1 MAQVAEQLVGRTAEL
16 EAFDRALT
24 ELDKGAATAIELVGE
39 PGIGK
44 TRLLAELARRADE
57 RNHLV
62 LSGSAS
68 ELEQDLPF
76 WVFVD
81 ALDEYIRGLETER
94 LHELEPE
101 IRTELSTVF
110 PTLSAFDSGR
120 PPAPR
125 HERYRS
131 HRAVRELLELL
142 AGTRPL
148 VLILDDVHW
157 ADPASVELLGAL
169 LQRPPAAPVLLAV
182 AVRPRQQSERLASAL
197 GRAHRA
203 GVLERA
209 ELGTLT
215 RAEAR
220 ELVGAVADTADGV
233 GLYEESGGNPFYLEQ
248 LARSIDRAAQI
259 AHEGPDVSLGG
270 AQVPQSVAAAL
281 AEELGLLS
289 RESRL
294 VLEGAAVA
302 GDPFEPEQAAAAAGV
317 PGGSALEA
325 LDELLR
331 LDLVRVTDVPRRFRF
346 RHPLVRRAVYEST
359 PGGWRINA
367 HERCAEG
374 LAARGSS
381 ASARAHHVELSA
393 RQGDAAA
400 IACLREAGETAAPRA
415 PASAAHWFGEALRLL
430 AESAPNEERIELLVA
445 RAGALA
451 ATGRLGDSHAAF
463 LEAMSIV
470 PREAEATRVRLIAAC
485 AGIEHLR
492 GRYQEAHAH
501 LETAF
506 AELRDPDS
514 AQGAELM
521 IELAGDSLYLGDY
534 DAMRAWAG
542 RAVDVTAQLGD
553 RALIAA
559 ALAVR
564 ALAGAVSGRAAEG
577 RAHLAEAVELIDAL
591 SDDEL
596 GRRLDALAHLAT
608 AELYLDH
615 FTAAGLHA
623 ERAVRIGRATGQ
635 GDLFPLIVPM
645 LGASLWIQGRMAESG
660 EVLDGAIAAARLVD
674 NVQGLAWNLFNR
686 SYGALAAGDIELA
699 LATAEEAFDLSKEL
713 DDGPV
718 PAHAAAALAHALLE
732 TGHAERGAELLIM
745 KAGGDEL
752 RLIGGGWRAR
762 YLELLTRCFL
772 AAGKR
777 EEAERAAAAAQACA
791 ENVGLPMAAAMAGR
805 AAAVLELDAGDPTSA
820 AARALAAADALEEI
834 GNAFDAAT
842 SRVLAG
848 EALAQA
854 GEHDRAAAEFERAAA
869 AFDSFGS
876 IRYRDEAEREL
887 RKLGRS
893 TPHRS
898 KPGKANGTGVAAL
911 SERELQVG
919 RLVVDRK
926 TNPEIAAELFLS
938 LKTVES
944 HMRNI
949 FRKLD
954 VRSRVEVARAVE
966 RADRAGDGSEQTSE
980 RIAAVV
986 AAERLRV
993 ERDRLQAEVR
1003 AKMDELRS
1011 SRARIVEAGDT
1022 ERRRL
1027 ERNLHDGAQQRLVS
1041 LSLSLSMMERQL
1053 ESPDQAATVAALR
1066 SELADAL
1073 DELRE
1078 LARGLH
1084 PAILVDH
1091 GLEPALEALAARAS
1105 IPVELDIDIQSRLPA
1120 PIEAAAYYVISEAL
1134 TNVQKYAHAS
1144 LAKVNVTLRDDEIVL
1159 EVVDNGV
1166 GGADATQ
1173 GSGLQGLAD
1182 RVDALAGSIAIDS
1195 PSGGGTS
1202 LRARIPLERNQG

>member
-1 MAQVAEQLVGRTAEL
+1 MAQVADQLVGRTAEL
-16 EAFDRALT
+16 EAFDRAFA
-24 ELDKGAATAIELVGE
+24 ELDNGVAAAIELVGE

-44 TRLLAELARRADE
+44 TRLLAELAGRADE
-57 RNHLV
+57 RNQLV

-68 ELEQDLPF
+68 ELEQDIPF

-81 ALDEYIRGLETER
+81 ALDEYIRGLEPER
-94 LHELEPE
+94 LDELEPE
-101 IRTELSTVF
+101 VRTELSTVF
-110 PTLSAFDSGR
+110 PALSGFDSGS
-120 PPAPR
+120 PPAPQ

-142 AGTRPL
+142 ARTRPL

-169 LQRPPAAPVLLAV
+169 LQRQPAAPVLLAV
-182 AVRPRQQSERLASAL
+182 AVRPRQLSERLASTL
-197 GRAHRA
+197 ERAHRT

-215 RAEAR
+215 RAQAR
-220 ELVGAVADTADGV
+220 ELVGAVADSADGA
-233 GLYEESGGNPFYLEQ
+233 GLYEETGGNPFYLEQ
-248 LARSIDRAAQI
+248 LARSIDRAAKI

-289 RESRL
+289 REARL

-302 GDPFEPEQAAAAAGV
+302 GDPFEPEQAATAAGV
-317 PGGSALEA
+317 ADGSALET

-367 HERCAEG
+367 HERCADG

-400 IACLREAGETAAPRA
+400 VACLREAGQTAASRA

-430 AESAPNEERIELLVA
+430 SDRASSEERIELLVA
-445 RAGALA
+445 RGGALA
-451 ATGRLGDSHAAF
+451 ATGRLGDSHAAL

-470 PREAEATRVRLIAAC
+470 PQEAEATRVRLTAAC
-485 AGIEHLR
+485 AGVEHLR

-501 LETAF
+501 LQTAF

-534 DAMRAWAG
+534 DAMRSWAG

-559 ALAVR
+559 ALAAR
-564 ALAGAVSGRAAEG
+564 ALAGAVGGRAAEG
-577 RAHLAEAVELIDAL
+577 RGHRAEAAELIDAL
-591 SDDEL
+591 SDEEL
-596 GRRLDALAHLAT
+596 GRRLGALAHLAT

-615 FTAAGLHA
+615 FAAAGAHA
-623 ERAVRIGRATGQ
+623 ERALRIGRATGQ

-713 DDGPV
+713 DEGPV

-732 TGHAERGAELLIM
+732 TGHAERGAELLIT

-791 ENVGLPMAAAMAGR
+791 EDVGLPMAAAMAGL
-805 AAAVLELDAGDPTSA
+805 ATAVLKLDAGDPTSA
-820 AARALAAADALEEI
+820 AAHALAAADALDEI
-834 GNAFDAAT
+834 GNAFHAAT

-854 GEHDRAAAEFERAAA
+854 GEHDRAAAELERAAA
-869 AFDSFGS
+869 SFDSFGS

-887 RKLGRS
+887 RKLGRP
-893 TPHRS
+893 TQRRS
-898 KPGKANGTGVAAL
+898 KPGKATGTGVETL

-954 VRSRVEVARAVE
+954 VRSRVEVARAIE
-966 RADRAGDGSEQTSE
+966 RAERGSGS
-980 RIAAVV
+980 RHSAV
-986 AAERLRV
+986 ASAERLTA

-1041 LSLSLSMMERQL
+1041 LSLSLSLMEGQL
-1053 ESPDQAATVAALR
+1053 ESPEQAATVAALR
-1066 SELADAL
+1066 AELTGAL

-1091 GLEPALEALAARAS
+1091 GLGAALDALAARVS
-1105 IPVELDIDIQSRLPA
+1105 IPVELDIDLDGRLAA
-1120 PIEAAAYYVISEAL
+1120 PIEAAAYYVVSEAL
-1134 TNVQKYAHAS
+1134 TNVQKYAQAS
-1144 LAKVNVTLRDDEIVL
+1144 VAQVKVTDRDDELVL
-1159 EVVDNGV
+1159 EVVDDGV
-1166 GGADATQ
+1166 GGADITS

-1182 RVDALAGSIAIDS
+1182 RVEALGGSIAIDS
-1195 PSGGGTS
+1195 PVGGGTS
-1202 LRARIPLERNQG
+1202 LQARIPHVVPLGNGS

>member
-1 MAQVAEQLVGRTAEL
+1 M
-16 EAFDRALT
+16 
-24 ELDKGAATAIELVGE
+24 
-39 PGIGK
+39 
-44 TRLLAELARRADE
+44 
-57 RNHLV
+57 
-62 LSGSAS
+62 
-68 ELEQDLPF
+68 
-76 WVFVD
+76 
-81 ALDEYIRGLETER
+81 
-94 LHELEPE
+94 
-101 IRTELSTVF
+101 
-110 PTLSAFDSGR
+110 
-120 PPAPR
+120 
-125 HERYRS
+125 
-131 HRAVRELLELL
+131 
-142 AGTRPL
+142 
-148 VLILDDVHW
+148 
-157 ADPASVELLGAL
+157 
-169 LQRPPAAPVLLAV
+169 
-182 AVRPRQQSERLASAL
+182 
-197 GRAHRA
+197 
-203 GVLERA
+203 
-209 ELGTLT
+209 
-215 RAEAR
+215 
-220 ELVGAVADTADGV
+220 ADTVAGV

-270 AQVPQSVAAAL
+270 AHVPQSVAAAL

-289 RESRL
+289 REARL

-302 GDPFEPEQAAAAAGV
+302 GDPFEPEQAATAAGV
-317 PGGSALEA
+317 PEASALEA

-331 LDLVRVTDVPRRFRF
+331 LDLVRVTEVPRRFRF

-367 HERCAEG
+367 HDRCAEG

-400 IACLREAGETAAPRA
+400 VACLREAGEAAAPRA

-430 AESAPNEERIELLVA
+430 SENAPNEERIDLLVA

-470 PREAEATRVRLIAAC
+470 PEDAEATRVRLTAAC

-542 RAVDVTAQLGD
+542 RAVDATALLGD

-564 ALAGAVSGRAAEG
+564 ALAGAVGGRTAEG
-577 RAHLAEAVELIDAL
+577 QAHRAEAAALIDVL

-608 AELYLDH
+608 AELYLDQ
-615 FTAAGLHA
+615 FAAIVPHA

-686 SYGALAAGDIELA
+686 SYAAYAAGDIELA
-699 LATAEEAFDLSKEL
+699 LDTAEEAFELSREL
-713 DDGPV
+713 DEGPV
-718 PAHAAAALAHALLE
+718 PAHAAVALAYALFE
-732 TGHAERGAELLIM
+732 TGDAERAAELLVT
-745 KAGGDEL
+745 KAGGDDL

-762 YLELLTRCFL
+762 YLELLTRCL
-772 AAGKR
+772 LEVGRR
-777 EEAERAAAAAQACA
+777 EEAERAAEAAQACA
-791 ENVGLPMAAAMAGR
+791 DTVGLPMAAAMAGR
-805 AAAVLELDAGDPTSA
+805 AAAALELDAGDPAGA
-820 AARALAAADALEEI
+820 AARARAAADALEEI
-834 GNAFDAAT
+834 GDAFYAAT
-842 SRVLAG
+842 SRMLAG
-848 EALAQA
+848 RALAEA
-854 GEHDRAAAEFERAAA
+854 GDRDGAAAEFERAAA
-869 AFDSFGS
+869 SFDSFGS

-887 RKLGRS
+887 RKLGRP
-893 TPHRS
+893 TRRRS
-898 KPGKANGTGVAAL
+898 KPGKANGTGVATL

-944 HMRNI
+944 HLRNI

-954 VRSRVEVARAVE
+954 VRSRVEVARAIE
-966 RADRAGDGSEQTSE
+966 RADRADDGSAPE
-980 RIAAVV
+980 RERTAAVV
-986 AAERLRV
+986 AAERLMA

-1003 AKMDELRS
+1003 AKMDELRR

-1041 LSLSLSMMERQL
+1041 LSLSLSLMEAKL
-1053 ESPDQAATVAALR
+1053 ESPEQAAAVAALR
-1066 SELADAL
+1066 TELADAL

-1091 GLEPALEALAARAS
+1091 GLGAALDALAGRLS
-1105 IPVELDIDIQSRLPA
+1105 IPVELAIDLDGRLPA
-1120 PIEAAAYYVISEAL
+1120 PIEAAAYYVVSEGL
-1134 TNVQKYAHAS
+1134 TNVQKYARAS
-1144 LAKVNVTLRDDEIVL
+1144 AARVSVAAGDDELAL
-1159 EVVDNGV
+1159 EVTDDGI

-1182 RVDALAGSIAIDS
+1182 RVEALGGSIAIDS
-1195 PSGGGTS
+1195 PVGGGTS
-1202 LRARIPLERNQG
+1202 LLARIPLGQT

>member
-1 MAQVAEQLVGRTAEL
+1 MAHVAEQLVGRSAEL
-16 EAFDRALT
+16 EELDRALA
-24 ELDKGAATAIELVGE
+24 ELEQGAAAALELVGE

-44 TRLLAELARRADE
+44 TRLLAELAGRADS
-57 RNHLV
+57 RNYLV
-62 LSGSAS
+62 LAGSAS

-76 WVFVD
+76 SVFVD
-81 ALDEYIRGLETER
+81 SLDEHIRGLEPER
-94 LHELEPE
+94 LDELDLDV
-101 IRTELSTVF
+101 RTELSTVF
-110 PTLSAFDSGR
+110 PTLSGFDSGR
-120 PPAPR
+120 APAPQ

-142 AGTRPL
+142 ARTRPL
-148 VLILDDVHW
+148 VLILDDLHW

-182 AVRPRQQSERLASAL
+182 AVRPRQLSDRLAAAL
-197 GRAHRA
+197 ERAHRA
-203 GVLERA
+203 GVLDRS
-209 ELGTLT
+209 ELVTLT

-220 ELVGAVADTADGV
+220 ELVGAAADDAEGAQ
-233 GLYEESGGNPFYLEQ
+233 LYEASGGNPFYLEQ
-248 LARSIDRAAQI
+248 LARSIGRAAPI
-259 AHEGPDVSLGG
+259 AHEGPEVSLGG

-281 AEELGLLS
+281 EEELGLLS
-289 RESRL
+289 QDARL

-302 GDPFEPEQAAAAAGV
+302 GDPFEPEQAATAAGI
-317 PGGSALEA
+317 PDSSAIEA

-331 LDLVRVTDVPRRFRF
+331 LDLVRATDVPRRFRF

-374 LAARGSS
+374 LAARGSP
-381 ASARAHHVELSA
+381 AATRAHHVELSA
-393 RQGDAAA
+393 RQGDAVAV
-400 IACLREAGETAAPRA
+400 ACLREAGETAASRA

-430 AESAPNEERIELLVA
+430 SGNAPNEERIALLVA

-451 ATGRLGDSHAAF
+451 ATGRFGESHAAF
-463 LEAMSIV
+463 LEALSIV
-470 PREAEATRVRLIAAC
+470 PQDAESTRVRLTAAC

-492 GRYQEAHAH
+492 GRYREAHVH

-534 DAMRAWAG
+534 DAMRSWAG

-577 RAHLAEAVELIDAL
+577 RAHCAEAVELIDAL

-615 FTAAGLHA
+615 FTAVAPHA
-623 ERAVRIGRATGQ
+623 ARAVKIGRATGQ

-645 LGASLWIQGRMAESG
+645 LGASLWIQGRMTESG

-699 LATAEEAFDLSKEL
+699 LATAEEAFELSKEL

-732 TGHAERGAELLIM
+732 TGYAERGAELLVT
-745 KAGGDEL
+745 KAGGNEL

-762 YLELLTRCFL
+762 YLELLTRCL
-772 AAGKR
+772 LGAGRR
-777 EEAERAAAAAQACA
+777 EDAERAAEAALACA
-791 ENVGLPMAAAMAGR
+791 ETVGLPMAAAMAGR

-820 AARALAAADALEEI
+820 AARALAAAEALEGI

-848 EALAQA
+848 QALADA
-854 GEHDRAAAEFERAAA
+854 GERDRAAAEFERAAT

-887 RKLGRS
+887 RKLGRP
-893 TPHRS
+893 TQRRS
-898 KPGKANGTGVAAL
+898 KPGKANGIGVATL

-954 VRSRVEVARAVE
+954 VRSRVDVARAIE
-966 RADRAGDGSEQTSE
+966 RAERGSGS
-980 RIAAVV
+980 RHSAV
-986 AAERLRV
+986 ASAERLTA
-993 ERDRLQAEVR
+993 ERDRLEAEVR

-1041 LSLSLSMMERQL
+1041 LSVSLSMMERQL

-1073 DELRE
+1073 DELRQ

-1091 GLEPALEALAARAS
+1091 GLEPALEALAARTS
-1105 IPVELDIDIQSRLPA
+1105 ISVELDVNVDSRLPA
-1120 PIEAAAYYVISEAL
+1120 AIEAATYYVIAEAL

-1144 LAKVNVTLRDDEIVL
+1144 LAKVNVTLRDDELVL
-1159 EVVDNGV
+1159 EVVDDGV

-1173 GSGLQGLAD
+1173 GSGLQGLSD
-1182 RVDALAGSIAIDS
+1182 RVDALEGSIAIDS

-1202 LRARIPLERNQG
+1202 LRARIPLGRHQG

>member
-1 MAQVAEQLVGRTAEL
+1 M
-16 EAFDRALT
+16 
-24 ELDKGAATAIELVGE
+24 
-39 PGIGK
+39 
-44 TRLLAELARRADE
+44 
-57 RNHLV
+57 
-62 LSGSAS
+62 
-68 ELEQDLPF
+68 
-76 WVFVD
+76 
-81 ALDEYIRGLETER
+81 
-94 LHELEPE
+94 
-101 IRTELSTVF
+101 
-110 PTLSAFDSGR
+110 
-120 PPAPR
+120 
-125 HERYRS
+125 
-131 HRAVRELLELL
+131 
-142 AGTRPL
+142 
-148 VLILDDVHW
+148 
-157 ADPASVELLGAL
+157 
-169 LQRPPAAPVLLAV
+169 
-182 AVRPRQQSERLASAL
+182 
-197 GRAHRA
+197 
-203 GVLERA
+203 
-209 ELGTLT
+209 
-215 RAEAR
+215 
-220 ELVGAVADTADGV
+220 
-233 GLYEESGGNPFYLEQ
+233 
-248 LARSIDRAAQI
+248 
-259 AHEGPDVSLGG
+259 
-270 AQVPQSVAAAL
+270 PQSVAAAL

-289 RESRL
+289 REARL

-302 GDPFEPEQAAAAAGV
+302 GDPFEPEQAATAAGV
-317 PGGSALEA
+317 AERSALET

-374 LAARGSS
+374 LAARGSP

-400 IACLREAGETAAPRA
+400 VACLREAGQTAASRA

-430 AESAPNEERIELLVA
+430 SESASSEERIELLVA
-445 RAGALA
+445 RGGALA
-451 ATGRLGDSHAAF
+451 ATGRLGDSHAAL

-470 PREAEATRVRLIAAC
+470 PQEAEATRVRLTAAC
-485 AGIEHLR
+485 AGVEHLR

-534 DAMRAWAG
+534 DAMRSWAG

-559 ALAVR
+559 ALAAR
-564 ALAGAVSGRAAEG
+564 ALAGAVGGRAAEG
-577 RAHLAEAVELIDAL
+577 RAHRAEAAELIDAL
-591 SDDEL
+591 SDEEL

-615 FTAAGLHA
+615 FAAAGAHA
-623 ERAVRIGRATGQ
+623 ERALRIGRATGQ

-713 DDGPV
+713 DEGPV

-732 TGHAERGAELLIM
+732 TGHAERGAELLIT

-791 ENVGLPMAAAMAGR
+791 EDVGLPMAAAMAGL
-805 AAAVLELDAGDPTSA
+805 ATAVLKLDAGDPTSA
-820 AARALAAADALEEI
+820 AAHALAAADALDEI

-848 EALAQA
+848 EALAEA
-854 GEHDRAAAEFERAAA
+854 GEHDRAAAELERAAA
-869 AFDSFGS
+869 SFDSFGS

-887 RKLGRS
+887 RKLGRP
-893 TPHRS
+893 TQRRS
-898 KPGKANGTGVAAL
+898 KPGKANGTGVETL

-954 VRSRVEVARAVE
+954 VRSRVEVARAIE
-966 RADRAGDGSEQTSE
+966 RAERRDGSGPGVTT
-980 RIAAVV
+980 AAV
-986 AAERLRV
+986 ASAERLTA

-1041 LSLSLSMMERQL
+1041 LSLSLSLMEGQL
-1053 ESPDQAATVAALR
+1053 ESPEQAATVAALR
-1066 SELADAL
+1066 AELTGAL

-1091 GLEPALEALAARAS
+1091 GLGAALDALAARVS
-1105 IPVELDIDIQSRLPA
+1105 IPVELDIDLDGRLAA
-1120 PIEAAAYYVISEAL
+1120 PIEAAAYYVVSEAL
-1134 TNVQKYAHAS
+1134 TNVQKYAQAS
-1144 LAKVNVTLRDDEIVL
+1144 AGEGQGHRPRRRARARGGGRRRRRRGHHKWLWAPGPRRPGRSARWVDRDRQPGGWRHVAPGPDPARRAARQRFLTPFIHSRAGRIPARPVTCRVVSAAAKPA
-1159 EVVDNGV
+1159 EVVRVRPPGDLLPDLCTVHVGAPEVDSRPDACFDDLVHRVRGAAEAPRLATDVGV
-1166 GGADATQ
+1166 GPGDVIRPEELSQ
-1173 GSGLQGLAD
+1173 RPRGRPGESRGS
-1182 RVDALAGSIAIDS
+1182 
-1195 PSGGGTS
+1195 
-1202 LRARIPLERNQG
+1202 

>member
-16 EAFDRALT
+16 EAFDRALR
-24 ELDKGAATAIELVGE
+24 ELDEGAAAAIELVGE

-44 TRLLAELARRADE
+44 TRLLAELAGRADA

-81 ALDEYIRGLETER
+81 ALDEYIRGLEQER
-94 LHELEPE
+94 LDELEPE
-101 IRTELSTVF
+101 VRTELSTVF
-110 PTLSAFDSGR
+110 PALSGFDSGR
-120 PPAPR
+120 LPAPQ

-142 AGTRPL
+142 AGPRPL

-182 AVRPRQQSERLASAL
+182 AVRPRQLSERLASAL
-197 GRAHRA
+197 ERAHRA

-215 RAEAR
+215 RAEAW
-220 ELVGAVADTADGV
+220 ELLGAVADTADGV
-233 GLYEESGGNPFYLEQ
+233 SLYEESGGNPFYLEQ
-248 LARSIDRAAQI
+248 LARSIDRVAPI

-302 GDPFEPEQAAAAAGV
+302 GDPFEPEQAATAAGA
-317 PGGSALEA
+317 PDGSALEA

-430 AESAPNEERIELLVA
+430 SENAPNEERIELLVA

-451 ATGRLGDSHAAF
+451 ATGQFGESHAAF
-463 LEAMSIV
+463 LEALSIV
-470 PREAEATRVRLIAAC
+470 PQEAEATRVRLTAAC

-492 GRYQEAHAH
+492 GRYQEAHVH

-506 AELRDPDS
+506 AELLDPDS

-534 DAMRAWAG
+534 DAMRDWAG

-564 ALAGAVSGRAAEG
+564 ALAGAVGGRAAEG
-577 RAHLAEAVELIDAL
+577 RAHRAEAAALIDAL

-615 FTAAGLHA
+615 FAAAGAHA
-623 ERAVRIGRATGQ
+623 ERAVK
-635 GDLFPLIVPM
+635 
-645 LGASLWIQGRMAESG
+645 
-660 EVLDGAIAAARLVD
+660 
-674 NVQGLAWNLFNR
+674 NR
-686 SYGALAAGDIELA
+686 PRDWAG
-699 LATAEEAFDLSKEL
+699 
-713 DDGPV
+713 
-718 PAHAAAALAHALLE
+718 
-732 TGHAERGAELLIM
+732 
-745 KAGGDEL
+745 
-752 RLIGGGWRAR
+752 
-762 YLELLTRCFL
+762 
-772 AAGKR
+772 
-777 EEAERAAAAAQACA
+777 
-791 ENVGLPMAAAMAGR
+791 
-805 AAAVLELDAGDPTSA
+805 
-820 AARALAAADALEEI
+820 
-834 GNAFDAAT
+834 
-842 SRVLAG
+842 
-848 EALAQA
+848 
-854 GEHDRAAAEFERAAA
+854 
-869 AFDSFGS
+869 
-876 IRYRDEAEREL
+876 
-887 RKLGRS
+887 
-893 TPHRS
+893 
-898 KPGKANGTGVAAL
+898 
-911 SERELQVG
+911 
-919 RLVVDRK
+919 
-926 TNPEIAAELFLS
+926 
-938 LKTVES
+938 
-944 HMRNI
+944 
-949 FRKLD
+949 
-954 VRSRVEVARAVE
+954 
-966 RADRAGDGSEQTSE
+966 
-980 RIAAVV
+980 
-986 AAERLRV
+986 
-993 ERDRLQAEVR
+993 
-1003 AKMDELRS
+1003 
-1011 SRARIVEAGDT
+1011 
-1022 ERRRL
+1022 
-1027 ERNLHDGAQQRLVS
+1027 
-1041 LSLSLSMMERQL
+1041 
-1053 ESPDQAATVAALR
+1053 
-1066 SELADAL
+1066 
-1073 DELRE
+1073 
-1078 LARGLH
+1078 
-1084 PAILVDH
+1084 
-1091 GLEPALEALAARAS
+1091 
-1105 IPVELDIDIQSRLPA
+1105 
-1120 PIEAAAYYVISEAL
+1120 
-1134 TNVQKYAHAS
+1134 
-1144 LAKVNVTLRDDEIVL
+1144 
-1159 EVVDNGV
+1159 
-1166 GGADATQ
+1166 
-1173 GSGLQGLAD
+1173 
-1182 RVDALAGSIAIDS
+1182 
-1195 PSGGGTS
+1195 
-1202 LRARIPLERNQG
+1202 